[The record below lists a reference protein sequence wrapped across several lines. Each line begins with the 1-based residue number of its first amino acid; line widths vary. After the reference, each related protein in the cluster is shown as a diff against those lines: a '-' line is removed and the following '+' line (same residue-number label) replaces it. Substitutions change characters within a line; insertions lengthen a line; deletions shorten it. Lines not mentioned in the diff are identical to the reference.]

1 MKYAEIKNLTIRTGT
16 IIFKNVAGENL
27 KYPAMKL
34 IIAKG
39 SGVVA
44 ASMIITHPYFKNMSP
59 YFLNFFCST
68 TILAIFAAFKYLPV
82 KKAINPHREDIT
94 PKISTIKKYSSQPLD

>member
-34 IIAKG
+34 TIAKG
-39 SGVVA
+39 TGVVA
-44 ASMIITHPYFKNMSP
+44 ARMIITHPYRKNRSP
-59 YFLNFFCST
+59 YFLNFF
-68 TILAIFAAFKYLPV
+68 
-82 KKAINPHREDIT
+82 
-94 PKISTIKKYSSQPLD
+94 